1 METMENTM
9 TKTNFTMTTDNFKEG
24 INEFL
29 TKLKR
34 YADFMDYQV
43 TGDINFDE
51 LKDLKGAIGNLSLSQ
66 KKKLRNNLIS
76 ADHKMTLRTINR
88 FLHFLYKAV
97 LKSDVRVR
105 VKPSVQD
112 EEIQMKRKEWVT
124 ARDKAQVA
132 LFLYK
137 KTKGDFY
144 KDKEQKMK
152 IAKCF

>member
-9 TKTNFTMTTDNFKEG
+9 NKTNFKMTTDNFENE
-24 INEFL
+24 INEFV

-34 YADFMDYQV
+34 YVEFMDYQV
-43 TGDINFDE
+43 TGDVNFDE
-51 LKDLKGAIGNLSLSQ
+51 LKDLKSGIGNLSLSQ
-66 KKKLRNNLIS
+66 KKKLRNNLVS
-76 ADHKMTLRTINR
+76 ANYKMTLRTINR

-97 LKSDVRVR
+97 LKTDKRVR
-105 VKPSVQD
+105 IKPSVKD
-112 EEIQMKRKEWVT
+112 EEIQMKRKEWVE

-144 KDKEQKMK
+144 KKKDEKLK

>member
-1 METMENTM
+1 MEIEKTN
-9 TKTNFTMTTDNFKEG
+9 TKTNFKMTANNFEDE
-24 INEFL
+24 INEFV

-34 YADFMDYQV
+34 YVEFMDYQV
-43 TGDINFDE
+43 TGDVNFDE
-51 LKDLKGAIGNLSLSQ
+51 LTDFKGRIADLSLSQ

-76 ADHKMTLRTINR
+76 ANHKMTLRTINR

-97 LKSDVRVR
+97 LKTDKRIR
-105 VKPSVQD
+105 IKPSVKD
-112 EEIQMKRKEWVT
+112 EEIQMKRKEWVES
-124 ARDKAQVA
+124 RNKAQVA

-144 KDKEQKMK
+144 KDKEQKLK